1 MLRVNRPEVAEAT
14 LDYYHASQ
22 HLGVLADFLFAH
34 EKDASAKEKWL
45 DTRRHELRHKGAKSP
60 MGRLRPVN
68 TEHDGGTKAR
78 RFD

>member
-45 DTRRHELRHKGAKSP
+45 EARRYELRHEGAKSL
-60 MGRLRPVN
+60 MDRLRPVN

-78 RFD
+78 RFG